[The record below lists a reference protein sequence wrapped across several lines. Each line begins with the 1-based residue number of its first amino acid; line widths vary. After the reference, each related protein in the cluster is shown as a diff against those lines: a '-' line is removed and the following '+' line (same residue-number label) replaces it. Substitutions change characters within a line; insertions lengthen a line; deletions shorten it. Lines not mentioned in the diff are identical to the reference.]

1 MNEKEIYS
9 KVLEVLY
16 EGLITERHDKFKN
29 DRLGERKFPIFDL
42 YPDVIMTKKDTQE
55 IDFIVEIVSDKHANK
70 ETLHKKWKPLSETS
84 PTFYL
89 LVPKN
94 KYKIIESWCLEE
106 KMKVRFGTY
115 ELKSNNV
122 ELKFF

>member
-9 KVLEVLY
+9 KVLEELY
-16 EGLITERHDKFKN
+16 DGLITERHDKFKN
-29 DRLGERKFPIFDL
+29 DRLGERKFPIVDL

-55 IDFIVEIVSDKHANK
+55 IDFIVEIVSESHASK
-70 ETLHKKWKPLSETS
+70 ETLYKKWKPLSETNT
-84 PTFYL
+84 TFYL

-94 KYKIIESWCLEE
+94 KYKLIESWCLEE

-115 ELKSNNV
+115 DLKSNTV